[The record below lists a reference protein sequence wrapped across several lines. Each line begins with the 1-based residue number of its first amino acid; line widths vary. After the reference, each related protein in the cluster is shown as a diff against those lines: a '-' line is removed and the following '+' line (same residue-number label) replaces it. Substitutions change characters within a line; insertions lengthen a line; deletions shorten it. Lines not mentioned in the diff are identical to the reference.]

1 MPRPPTS
8 QQVQVNFRM
17 PADLKARIEAFAEKN
32 SRSTTA
38 EIVDTL
44 LRAYPAPSPLL
55 SLGEFIEASRKAKP
69 MSSDEFAAAIGKS
82 VIALKHIERGKRNVS
97 FTDIVKI
104 SEVLS
109 IPVQDFVEAAKMD
122 ADAPKADRLGGF
134 NTALGISSSDD

>member
-17 PADLKARIEAFAEKN
+17 PADLKARIEVFAEKN

-44 LRAYPAPSPLL
+44 SRAYPAPSPLL
-55 SLGEFIEASRKAKP
+55 SLGEFVEASRKAKP
-69 MSSDEFAAAIGKS
+69 MSLDEFAAAIGKS
-82 VIALKHIERGKRNVS
+82 EIAVKHIERGKRTVS
-97 FTDIVKI
+97 FIDIVKI

-109 IPVQDFVEAAKMD
+109 VPVQDFVKAAKID
-122 ADAPKADRLGGF
+122 ADAPKADVIGGF
-134 NTALGISSSDD
+134 NAALGIPSPEE